1 MLMWFIVLIIAGLAY
16 VLLRNLLPVKGL
28 AYVDASILHNAS
40 ELPEETRMLDVR
52 DEVFYRECHVQGA
65 INISIGRLPFVWS
78 NELSP
83 NEPILILSDSNI
95 KSKRA
100 ARLLKSRGFRQIYA
114 VRGHFCA

>member
-1 MLMWFIVLIIAGLAY
+1 MWLIVLILAGIGYLSI
-16 VLLRNLLPVKGL
+16 RNLLPVKGL
-28 AYVDASILHNAS
+28 AYVDASILNDTS